1 MVGDVQRQYH
11 RGADAGRERAMTVM
25 NHADGLTMPGK
36 CQSCGA
42 KGPRFRFR
50 NDFAQPVIRMD
61 LCLPCM
67 RTALR
72 CMGIFMR
79 TPAGREAI
87 RKQRE
92 GA

>member
-1 MVGDVQRQYH
+1 MIALVALEARKKENNEQQR
-11 RGADAGRERAMTVM
+11 RPDNAGEVSIMRSE
-25 NHADGLTMPGK
+25 
-36 CQSCGA
+36 
-42 KGPRFRFR
+42 GPRFRFR

-79 TPAGREAI
+79 TPAGRQALAAKKAEA
-87 RKQRE
+87 RQ
-92 GA
+92 

>member
-1 MVGDVQRQYH
+1 
-11 RGADAGRERAMTVM
+11 M
-25 NHADGLTMPGK
+25 NNNDGLTMPGK

-79 TPAGREAI
+79 TQAGRQALAEKQEAA
-87 RKQRE
+87 RQ
-92 GA
+92 

>member
-1 MVGDVQRQYH
+1 
-11 RGADAGRERAMTVM
+11 MTVM

-36 CQSCGA
+36 CESCGA

-79 TPAGREAI
+79 TPAGRQALAAKQEAA
-87 RKQRE
+87 RQ
-92 GA
+92 

>member
-1 MVGDVQRQYH
+1 
-11 RGADAGRERAMTVM
+11 MTVM

-79 TPAGREAI
+79 TQAGRQALAAKQEAA
-87 RKQRE
+87 RQ
-92 GA
+92 